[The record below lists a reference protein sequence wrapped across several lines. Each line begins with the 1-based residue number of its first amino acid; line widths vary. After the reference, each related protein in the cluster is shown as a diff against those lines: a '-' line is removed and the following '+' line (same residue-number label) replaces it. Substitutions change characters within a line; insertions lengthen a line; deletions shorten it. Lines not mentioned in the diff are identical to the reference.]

1 MKYLTWSFL
10 LLVFCSA
17 GCAHSPAETPPLA
30 SAAQNPQTTLSTNDQ
45 APSEVDEAVNVGVPH
60 DDVGLLDERTEKDA
74 VDNDQTPS
82 DQGTVEAEFL
92 DDDLDFL
99 DEETEEEV
107 VSVADPLAPWN
118 RLMFQFNDKLY
129 FWFLKPVSTGYK
141 AVVPG
146 PVRSGVQNF
155 FTNLG
160 TPIRMAGCIL
170 QGKGHEAQVEFVR
183 FWLNSTVGVLGLGDP
198 AKNYPELDLH
208 DEDMGQTLAT
218 YGVGDGFYVV
228 WPVLGP
234 STLRDTA
241 GSVGDLFMNPVSY
254 LPIGVSAG
262 MSGEHKLNQAS
273 FRTGDYESLKEA
285 ALDPYEAVR
294 DAYIQHRKTKVEE

>member
-1 MKYLTWSFL
+1 M
-10 LLVFCSA
+10 
-17 GCAHSPAETPPLA
+17 
-30 SAAQNPQTTLSTNDQ
+30 
-45 APSEVDEAVNVGVPH
+45 
-60 DDVGLLDERTEKDA
+60 
-74 VDNDQTPS
+74 
-82 DQGTVEAEFL
+82 
-92 DDDLDFL
+92 
-99 DEETEEEV
+99 
-107 VSVADPLAPWN
+107 
-118 RLMFQFNDKLY
+118 
-129 FWFLKPVSTGYK
+129 
-141 AVVPG
+141 
-146 PVRSGVQNF
+146 QNF

-160 TPIRMAGCIL
+160 TPIRMTGCIL
-170 QGKGHEAQVEFVR
+170 QGKGHEAQVEFAR
-183 FWLNSTVGVLGLGDP
+183 FWFNSTIGVLGFGDP

-262 MSGEHKLNQAS
+262 MSGENKLNQAS

-285 ALDPYEAVR
+285 ALDPYEALR